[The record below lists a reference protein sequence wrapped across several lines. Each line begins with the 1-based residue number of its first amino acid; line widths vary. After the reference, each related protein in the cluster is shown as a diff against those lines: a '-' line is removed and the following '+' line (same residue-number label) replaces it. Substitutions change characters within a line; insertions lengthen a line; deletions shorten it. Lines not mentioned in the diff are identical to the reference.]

1 MRELTIQTFFTI
13 GFTLVL
19 EKDFVKLC
27 NARKLIC
34 PEELSYCTRQNI

>member
-1 MRELTIQTFFTI
+1 MRELTIQTFTVW
-13 GFTLVL
+13 FTLVP

-34 PEELSYCTRQNI
+34 PEELL